1 MQQSTSIRSHT
12 IDTVPQLNQ
21 TTTVKGWVDR
31 RRDHGQL
38 IFVDLRDRHGIV
50 QVVFNAEQGELYEQ
64 AKSLRDEY
72 CIRVTGVVIK
82 RDPSLI
88 NPNIATGTIEI
99 KATELEIYSESKAL
113 PFPLHDETV
122 GEEAR
127 LKYRYLDLRRP
138 EMYRRLK
145 ARHEIVKSIRDWMSE
160 RDFLEIETPIMMK
173 GTPEGSREYLIP
185 SRIYPGN
192 FYVLPQSPQQL
203 KQLLMVS
210 GVERYFQIARCFRDE
225 DLRKDRQPEFTQLD
239 IEMSFTTQEEILTI
253 TEELIRDLCIK
264 HSHKKLITT
273 EFPRMTYEEAM
284 NNYGNDKPDLRI
296 GMKINDLT
304 EPFSYIE
311 ANFIQ
316 SILQTGGVVKGI
328 VAKNAITWFSRKKY
342 DTLLEFM
349 KQQGATGLLYVQYN
363 EGEWT
368 SPINKFLS
376 DEIVASLQTITD
388 AKTGDV
394 VFMFA
399 GENNQTLSLLSTLR
413 MKIAEESGL
422 YEEVKHQ
429 LAVCWVV
436 DFPLFEKSSETG
448 AITAA
453 HHPFTAPK
461 AEDIALLENP
471 DKLLEIR
478 SDAYD
483 IVINGFELC
492 SGSIRIHD
500 KVLQKKM
507 FDLLGVSEDEQQSR
521 FGHLLEA
528 FEFGVPPHG
537 GIAPGIDRLVMLLAT
552 DEDNIREVIAFP
564 KNNSG
569 RDLMTGSPSAMP
581 VSQLKELGLNII
593 D

>member
-1 MQQSTSIRSHT
+1 MNSRIYSLQTT
-12 IDTVPQLNQ
+12 ENLNQ
-21 TTTVKGWVDR
+21 NVILKGWVDR

-38 IFVDLRDRHGIV
+38 IFIDLRDRNGIV
-50 QVVFNAEQGELYEQ
+50 QVVFDSTQGEIYDQ
-64 AKSLRDEY
+64 AKQLKDEY
-72 CIRVTGVVIK
+72 CVEVTGVVVS
-82 RDPSLI
+82 REESLI
-88 NPNIATGTIEI
+88 NPKIPTGKIEV
-99 KATELEIYSESKAL
+99 KAVDLKIYSESKTL
-113 PFPLHDETV
+113 PFQLHDETV
-122 GEEAR
+122 GEDIR
-127 LKYRYLDLRRP
+127 LKHRYLDLRRP

-145 ARHEIVKSIRDWMSE
+145 ARHDIVKFIRDWMSE

-185 SRIYPGN
+185 SRVYPGN

-210 GVERYFQIARCFRDE
+210 GVEKYFQIARCFRDE

-239 IEMSFTTQEEILTI
+239 IEMSFTTQEEILQI
-253 TEELIRDLCIK
+253 TENLIRDLALT
-264 HSHKKLITT
+264 HSHKKLLTT
-273 EFPRMTYEEAM
+273 DFPRMTYTEAM
-284 NNYGNDKPDLRI
+284 DNYGNDKPDLRI
-296 GMKINDLT
+296 GMKIQDFT
-304 EPFSYIE
+304 EPFSRVD

-316 SILQTGGVVKGI
+316 SILTNQGIVKGLT
-328 VAKNAITWFSRKKY
+328 VKNAATWFSRKQY
-342 DTLLEFM
+342 DELLEYM
-349 KQQGATGLLYVQYN
+349 KQQGATGLLYIQYN
-363 EGEWT
+363 QGEWT
-368 SPINKFLS
+368 SPINKFLN
-376 DEIVASLQTITD
+376 DEIVTSIQNTAG
-388 AKTGDV
+388 AETGDI

-399 GENNQTLSLLSTLR
+399 GENSEVLELISTLR
-413 MKIAEESGL
+413 KKVAEISGL
-422 YEEVKHQ
+422 YETVKNQ

-436 DFPLFEKSSETG
+436 DFPLFEKAKETG
-448 AITAA
+448 EITSA
-453 HHPFTAPK
+453 HHPFVAPK
-461 AEDIALLENP
+461 KEDMDLLDNP
-471 DKLLEIR
+471 ERLLDIR

-507 FDLLGVSEDEQQSR
+507 FDILGISEIEQQSR

-528 FEFGVPPHG
+528 FEYGVPPHG

-581 VSQLKELGLNII
+581 TQQLKELGLKII
-593 D
+593 E